1 MNIYCL
7 FFRSVFTS
15 DRLCAI
21 ITGKEFKELYMHKHE
36 LEEISHEKTRKIEKA
51 LSSQLSLCHLK
62 LEQGLLSSEDFNSA
76 WSKLESLAK
85 DAQNAGKTEAQTAQ
99 DMHTT
104 LKIHRAHSLAHKL
117 EQVVQMKVE
126 DLIVSSF

>member
-1 MNIYCL
+1 
-7 FFRSVFTS
+7 
-15 DRLCAI
+15 
-21 ITGKEFKELYMHKHE
+21 MHKHE
-36 LEEISHEKTRKIEKA
+36 LEEVSQEKTRKIEKA

-62 LEQGLLSSEDFNSA
+62 LEQGLLSSEREDFNSA

-99 DMHTT
+99 DTHTT
-104 LKIHRAHSLAHKL
+104 LKIHRAHSLVHKL

-126 DLIVSSF
+126 YIIVSSL